1 MKWGT
6 NDTLD
11 FNSLSFFFFL
21 CISSRLTNLNMCPP
35 RTDLVLFMIPVITNQ
50 TENNND
56 KNKAKRPFTN
66 FMIPNIV
73 NFHFQNLVFQIYLVT
88 KERKPFLGTA
98 VPCSHFVDRRMS
110 FLLKYLQSTC
120 MCQTQILSIMIGT
133 GNSN

>member
-1 MKWGT
+1 MIRWIL
-6 NDTLD
+6 TL
-11 FNSLSFFFFL
+11 SLFFFFL

-120 MCQTQILSIMIGT
+120 MCQTQILSIIMIGT